1 MTSKAVMVM
10 ASKDSYCCCWSAG
23 MSLTGSCKSVKFT
36 LCLFSMESFKSN
48 NRFNSLQ
55 TNIILNIRVL
65 TVLSS
70 NRHTLTGCESV
81 VLSLI
86 SNVQNNRTTVSDGT
100 LSILGTQ
107 LRVLYHIETPLLH
120 IDGVRPPPLVVACGY
135 FSKTLW
141 LARRRPQLAYKTA
154 APMWKRWSFD
164 LH

>member
-86 SNVQNNRTTVSDGT
+86 SNVQNNSKWRHPQHSGNTIESSLSYWDSVTPYWRGTT
-100 LSILGTQ
+100 
-107 LRVLYHIETPLLH
+107 
-120 IDGVRPPPLVVACGY
+120 PPLVVACGY